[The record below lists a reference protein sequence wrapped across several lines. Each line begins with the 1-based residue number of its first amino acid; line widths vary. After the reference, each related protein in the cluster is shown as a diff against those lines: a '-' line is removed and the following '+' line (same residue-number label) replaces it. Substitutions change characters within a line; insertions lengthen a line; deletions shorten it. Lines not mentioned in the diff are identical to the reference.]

1 MKKHRVLLVDDHSL
15 VRLGLSALIGCQKDF
30 EVVGEAADGAEAV
43 RLANEIR
50 PDLIV
55 MDLMMPE
62 MDGVE
67 ATKLIR
73 ENDPSA
79 KVLVLTTFGT
89 SADVARTV
97 AAGAAGAIMKDASND
112 ELLDAMRAVATGG
125 SAFSPEIARQVDED
139 PAPPQLTPR
148 QMEILQSV
156 SRGLSNPD
164 IAKQFGITEDGVKH
178 HLKAIFAKLGAANRS
193 EAASIAIRRHLL
205 KA

>member
-1 MKKHRVLLVDDHSL
+1 MRKHRVLLVDDHSL

-43 RLANEIR
+43 RIADKIK
-50 PDLIV
+50 PDLVV
-55 MDLMMPE
+55 MDLMMPG

-67 ATKLIR
+67 ATKRIR

-112 ELLDAMRAVATGG
+112 ELLDAMRTVTTGG

-139 PAPPQLTPR
+139 PAPPQLR
-148 QMEILQSV
+148 ELEYQILAFRDRLKV
-156 SRGLSNPD
+156 CGLSAGGTP
-164 IAKQFGITEDGVKH
+164 
-178 HLKAIFAKLGAANRS
+178 
-193 EAASIAIRRHLL
+193 
-205 KA
+205 

>member
-1 MKKHRVLLVDDHSL
+1 MRKHRVLLVDDHSL

-30 EVVGEAADGAEAV
+30 EVVGEAAV
-43 RLANEIR
+43 RIADKIK
-50 PDLIV
+50 PDLVV
-55 MDLMMPE
+55 MDLMMPG

-67 ATKLIR
+67 ATKRIR

-112 ELLDAMRAVATGG
+112 ELLDAMRTVTTGG

-148 QMEILQSV
+148 QMEVLQSV

>member
-43 RLANEIR
+43 RIADKIK
-50 PDLIV
+50 PDLV
-55 MDLMMPE
+55 LMDLMMPG

-67 ATKLIR
+67 ATKRIR
-73 ENDPSA
+73 KNDPSA
-79 KVLVLTTFGT
+79 KILVLTTFGT

-97 AAGAAGAIMKDASND
+97 AAGAAGAIMKDASNN

-125 SAFSPEIARQVDED
+125 SAFSPEIARHVNEEPD
-139 PAPPQLTPR
+139 PPQLTPR
-148 QMEILQSV
+148 QVEVLHSV
-156 SRGLSNPD
+156 SRGLSNHD

-178 HLKAIFAKLGAANRS
+178 HMKAILAKLGAANRS
-193 EAASIAIRRHLL
+193 EAASIAFRRHLL